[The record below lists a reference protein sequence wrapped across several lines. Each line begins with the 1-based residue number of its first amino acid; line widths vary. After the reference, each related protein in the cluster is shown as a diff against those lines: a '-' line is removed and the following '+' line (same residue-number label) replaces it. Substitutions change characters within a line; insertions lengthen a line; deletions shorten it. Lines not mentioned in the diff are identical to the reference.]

1 MRMRKLVAGLW
12 VLAIA
17 FGAIGAADATMV
29 CSKRSGVVV
38 IRPAACKAKEQAVDL
53 SQLGVVGPPG
63 PSGAVGATGPA
74 GPLPA
79 TLPSGKTLTG
89 AFAMRGDAAAA
100 GEAVEDGISFP
111 FPLASSPTVHVI
123 APSDTPPAECPG
135 TSLAPAAMPG
145 QFCIFFGFDSGNI
158 SAFSFY
164 SAADGGSS
172 IFTHGAVAA
181 IRAAGAGFYESSGTW
196 AVTAP

>member
-1 MRMRKLVAGLW
+1 MRKLVAGLW

-17 FGAIGAADATMV
+17 FGAIGAADGRVM
-29 CSKRSGVVV
+29 CNKRSGVVV
-38 IRPAACKAKEQAVDL
+38 IRPTACKAKEQALDL
-53 SQLGVVGPPG
+53 SQLGAVGP
-63 PSGAVGATGPA
+63 TGPA

-89 AFAMRGDAAAA
+89 AFGMRGDAAA
-100 GEAVEDGISFP
+100 GSEAVEDGISFQ

-145 QFCIFFGFDSGNI
+145 QLCIFFGFDSGNI
-158 SAFSFY
+158 STFSFY

-172 IFTHGAVAA
+172 IFTHGAVPY
-181 IRAAGAGFYESSGTW
+181 IRAAAAGYYESSGTW

>member
-17 FGAIGAADATMV
+17 FGAIGAADATML
-29 CSKRSGVVV
+29 CSKRSGAVV

-63 PSGAVGATGPA
+63 AVGATGPA

-79 TLPSGKTLTG
+79 TLPSGMTLTG

-100 GEAVEDGISFP
+100 GEVVEDGISFP

-145 QFCIFFGFDSGNI
+145 QLCIFFGFDNGNT
-158 SAFSFY
+158 SVFGFY

-172 IFTHGAVAA
+172 IFTHGAVPY
-181 IRAAGAGFYESSGTW
+181 IRAAAAGYYESSGTW

>member
-1 MRMRKLVAGLW
+1 MRRRKLVAGLW

-17 FGAIGAADATMV
+17 FGAIGAADARMMCT
-29 CSKRSGVVV
+29 KRSGVVV

-53 SQLGVVGPPG
+53 SQLGVVGPP
-63 PSGAVGATGPA
+63 GAVGATGPA

-100 GEAVEDGISFP
+100 GEAVEDGISFQ

-123 APSDTPPAECPG
+123 APSATPPAECPG

-145 QFCIFFGFDSGNI
+145 QLCIFFGFDSGNI
-158 SAFSFY
+158 SVFGFY
-164 SAADGGSS
+164 SAADGLSS
-172 IFTHGAVAA
+172 IFTHGAVPYIKAA
-181 IRAAGAGFYESSGTW
+181 AAGYYESSGTW